1 MYPDHSCDAVFVELG
16 TGLELGEPSGG
27 IGPDHRTD
35 HRGIRH
41 AALRMC
47 ARLALLGLTVAQV
60 ATAQDGWRT
69 LPRALWISGFGA
81 SAGLQ
86 SFGSSGSLGTLVAG
100 PGYGIRLGWSGDSSL
115 AVFVGVNHATLATKD
130 PILAGNYASRDLELG
145 ARLMYPLT
153 NAPRVVPFVDGAL
166 MMRQLSAPLSAAGQT
181 ALGAQKTLQL
191 NGWGGTLSAGLQFF
205 AMPGL
210 ALEASAGLGLGPITE
225 LRLDNTTRN
234 FAQVTA
240 ATTSLHVGVSAW
252 PSAWWR
258 SR

>member
-115 AVFVGVNHATLATKD
+115 ASITRPSRRRIRSSPATMHPA
-130 PILAGNYASRDLELG
+130 ISNSARASC
-145 ARLMYPLT
+145 
-153 NAPRVVPFVDGAL
+153 
-166 MMRQLSAPLSAAGQT
+166 
-181 ALGAQKTLQL
+181 
-191 NGWGGTLSAGLQFF
+191 
-205 AMPGL
+205 
-210 ALEASAGLGLGPITE
+210 
-225 LRLDNTTRN
+225 TR
-234 FAQVTA
+234 
-240 ATTSLHVGVSAW
+240 
-252 PSAWWR
+252 
-258 SR
+258 